1 MSLFTSYSS
10 SDFPFVKE
18 PKVSYLAIPT
28 LSGLEKEQQY
38 SENGRIASHILYNLE
53 YITFLT

>member
-18 PKVSYLAIPT
+18 PKVSYLAIYP

-53 YITFLT
+53 YI